1 MTTAPHH
8 ALARILALVLCVTQ
22 FGACASFGPVPPS
35 NNAMLASQ
43 ERIRLRLTEAGLR
56 RVTAVHSIPIDEDGR
71 FEGDLLQVTDS
82 RLHVRIDAEVVQ
94 VQFDEIVRLEAE
106 SISWKKTAA
115 AAGGVVAVGVA
126 LVLVVAAFLPDWT

>member
-1 MTTAPHH
+1 
-8 ALARILALVLCVTQ
+8 
-22 FGACASFGPVPPS
+22 
-35 NNAMLASQ
+35 
-43 ERIRLRLTEAGLR
+43 
-56 RVTAVHSIPIDEDGR
+56 
-71 FEGDLLQVTDS
+71 VTDS